1 MASHEGALW
10 HGFSILRM
18 IFFFLF
24 FFSNPPTL
32 IFLFS
37 LSLSLS
43 LTFWLHDAGK
53 HPGNVK
59 HTVIQEWH
67 QLKTRLMVDEKQ
79 NCSMKGSCLFPPLYP
94 FECNLFCRQPLFVQK
109 NTVHYPPCSVHL
121 TLVPLFLPPP
131 SLLPFSLTLYAR
143 CINYRHYS
151 PVLWLCCMRYQHSK
165 VILIA
170 R

>member
-18 IFFFLF
+18 IFFFFCSFFQILLLLF
-24 FFSNPPTL
+24 FY
-32 IFLFS
+32 S